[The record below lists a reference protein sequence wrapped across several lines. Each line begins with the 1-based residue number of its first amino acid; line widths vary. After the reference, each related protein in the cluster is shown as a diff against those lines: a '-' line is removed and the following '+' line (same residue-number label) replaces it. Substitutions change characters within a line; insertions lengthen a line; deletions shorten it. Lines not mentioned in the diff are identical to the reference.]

1 MVIYISEIFHILIP
15 NFTRILNI
23 LLDYQGRSSAGRV
36 RTMMKRPAGRIRQAR
51 SGPSTFLCCCRG
63 AALMKGRGW
72 KIDAAEPEQVLPT
85 EKTSPSDGP
94 SAGNTPAPAL
104 GQPRR
109 I

>member
-1 MVIYISEIFHILIP
+1 MT
-15 NFTRILNI
+15 NFTCILNI
-23 LLDYQGRSSAGRV
+23 LLDYKVRNSAGCV
-36 RTMMKRPAGRIRQAR
+36 RTMMKRPAGRICQAQ
-51 SGPSTFLCCCRG
+51 SGLHACLCCCRG

-72 KIDAAEPEQVLPT
+72 KIDAAEPEQVLHT
-85 EKTSPSDGP
+85 QKTSLSDGP